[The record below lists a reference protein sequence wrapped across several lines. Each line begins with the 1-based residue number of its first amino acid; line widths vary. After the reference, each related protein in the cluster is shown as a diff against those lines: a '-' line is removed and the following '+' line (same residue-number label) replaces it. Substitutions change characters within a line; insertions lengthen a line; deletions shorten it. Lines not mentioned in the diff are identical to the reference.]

1 MSGPPRTRTGGPQDR
16 GTMPSASFT
25 RNLRYELAG
34 EEGRAMLG
42 SYAISFA
49 LGLAFLLLVY
59 LYPPIEERV
68 EPPPEIVVVVVP
80 DEQPQPPPPQPEAT
94 AEEPAPQQR
103 EQPRPAQRQPQRTTQ
118 SVGGDVSDA
127 FRGQAGTGGFAG
139 NVAGVLSGVDVRSGT
154 GGSPGSAGTGTRAV
168 ISGGTG
174 TGTAATPGRGGVTG
188 DPGAGGQIGVVGGSG
203 GVGRA
208 RVGMSAPRAVDVPLA
223 GRSRNMGDLG
233 TFVRSRQAE
242 LRFCY
247 QEHGLKV
254 NPGLAGTITVSIG
267 IAESG
272 RVTSASISNRTWS
285 GAGVSAVE
293 SCVLS
298 RIRGWRFPAASDV
311 GTGTYA
317 FPFNFTH

>member
-1 MSGPPRTRTGGPQDR
+1 
-16 GTMPSASFT
+16 MPSASFT

-59 LYPPIEERV
+59 LYPPIEERID
-68 EPPPEIVVVVVP
+68 EPPQVVVVEVP
-80 DEQPQPPPPQPEAT
+80 EERPPPPQPEPT

-103 EQPRPAQRQPQRTTQ
+103 EQPRPAPQRQPQRTTQ
-118 SVGGDVSDA
+118 TAGGDVSDA
-127 FRGQAGTGGFAG
+127 FRGQAGTGGLAG
-139 NVAGVLSGVDVRSGT
+139 NVAGVLSGVDIASGT

-174 TGTAATPGRGGVTG
+174 TGTAPTPGRGGVTG
-188 DPGAGGQIGVVGGSG
+188 DPGAGGQIGRVGGTG

-208 RVGMSAPRAVDVPLA
+208 RVGVSAPRAVDVPDI

-233 TFVRSRQAE
+233 TYVRSRQAE

-247 QEHGLKV
+247 EEHGLKV

-298 RIRGWRFPAASDV
+298 RIRGWRFPAASGV

-317 FPFNFTH
+317 FPFNFTR

>member
-1 MSGPPRTRTGGPQDR
+1 M
-16 GTMPSASFT
+16 ASFT

-49 LGLAFLLLVY
+49 LGAAFLLLVY
-59 LYPPIEERV
+59 LYPPIEDRI
-68 EPPPEIVVVVVP
+68 EPPVIVDVVQVPPE
-80 DEQPQPPPPQPEAT
+80 QPPPPEPEPEQEAAPAAT
-94 AEEPAPQQR
+94 
-103 EQPRPAQRQPQRTTQ
+103 QPRQQAAPRPQPTRTQQTA
-118 SVGGDVSDA
+118 GGDVSNVFGGA
-127 FRGQAGTGGFAG
+127 ATGGFAG
-139 NVAGVLSGVDVRSGT
+139 DVAGTLRGVDVRTGT
-154 GGSPGSAGTGTRAV
+154 GGAAGSAGTGTKAV
-168 ISGGTG
+168 ISAGTG
-174 TGTAATPGRGGVTG
+174 TGSAATRGRGGVQG
-188 DPGAGGQIGVVGGSG
+188 DAAAAGSIGNVGGTG

-208 RVGMSAPRAVDVPLA
+208 RVGVSAPRPVDVPDI

-247 QEHGLKV
+247 EEHGLKQ
-254 NPGLAGTITVSIG
+254 NPNLAGTITVAIG

-272 RVTSASISNRTWS
+272 RVTSASVTNRTWS

-317 FPFNFTH
+317 FPFNFTR